1 MFVLS
6 FVPDAW
12 LEMVVN
18 TVLVVGAVMTF
29 LSFFVINRILRLWPG
44 LSAYYFPVQLI
55 SAALLIAGV
64 YFKGSYQTEAHWRAK
79 VAEAEEKVRIAEQKA
94 ADATAQVETKVI
106 TKTKVVQGRTQTIEK
121 EIVKEIVKYDTRFIP
136 GGECEIPREFIT
148 LHNRSAESPFA
159 KDKK

>member
-6 FVPDAW
+6 FVPNAW
-12 LEMVVN
+12 LELIVN

-44 LSAYYFPVQLI
+44 LSVYYLPVQII
-55 SAALLIAGV
+55 SAVLLLAGV

-79 VAEAEEKVRIAEQKA
+79 VTAAEEKVRIAEQKA
-94 ADATAQVETKVI
+94 AEATAQVETKVV
-106 TKTKVVQGRTQTIEK
+106 TKTKVIQGRTETIEK
-121 EIVKEIVKYDTRFIP
+121 EIVREIVKYDTRFIP
-136 GGECEIPREFIT
+136 GGECEIPIEFIT